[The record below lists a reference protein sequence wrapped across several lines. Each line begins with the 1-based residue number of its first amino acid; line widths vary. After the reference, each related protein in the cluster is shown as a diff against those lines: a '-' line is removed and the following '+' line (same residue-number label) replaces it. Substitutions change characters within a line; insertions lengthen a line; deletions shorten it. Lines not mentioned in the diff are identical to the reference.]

1 VAATTP
7 ADAKMVAQQ
16 FPMAPRASRA
26 RHILGYWRHPV
37 AQAIL
42 KAFLTVFVTTSIT
55 FFLIRLMPGN
65 PIDIKIDELTKD
77 GLMSYQEA
85 RAQAASLF
93 SIDLEKPILEQ
104 YISFVG
110 NLAHGNLG
118 YSFVSQ
124 GTPVTA
130 IVLAVLPWTLFA
142 VGTGL
147 LLSFSVGVFLGLFA
161 AYNRNK
167 AIDHILSI
175 GGSVIS
181 AVPSYFIALLIV
193 IVLGVELRIVPYTQM
208 RGAQSAGIPVGF
220 TPQFI
225 GDVLYHAILPVSVFF
240 LATLGHWILGM
251 KSATV
256 NALEEDYVNAARAR
270 GLSDGRIMTAYVGRN
285 AVLPLITQFA
295 ITAGYAIGGSILIE
309 QYFVYQGVGLRLQAA
324 LLQRD
329 YPVMQGILLMVT
341 LAVVIANLLAD
352 LLYSRLDPRIGRA
365 GGATGT

>member
-1 VAATTP
+1 
-7 ADAKMVAQQ
+7 MVAQQ
-16 FPMAPRASRA
+16 FPTTPRARRA
-26 RHILGYWRHPV
+26 RNILGYWRHPIL
-37 AQAIL
+37 QAVV
-42 KAFLTVFVTTSIT
+42 KAVLTVFVTASIT

-77 GLMSYQEA
+77 GLMSYAEA

-93 SIDLEKPILEQ
+93 SIDLDKPLPAQ
-104 YISFVG
+104 YAEFLVS
-110 NLAHGNLG
+110 LAHGDLG

-130 IVLAVLPWTLFA
+130 IVLAVLPWTLLT

-147 LLSFSVGVFLGLFA
+147 LLSFAAGVFLGLFA

-167 AIDHILSI
+167 PIDHALSL
-175 GGSVIS
+175 GGSLIS
-181 AVPSYFIALLIV
+181 SVPNYFIALLIILV
-193 IVLGVELRIVPYTQM
+193 FGLQLRWIPITSM
-208 RGAQSAGIPVGF
+208 RGTYSSGQTPGF
-220 TPQFI
+220 YIDFI
-225 GDVLYHAILPVSVFF
+225 GDVLFHAALPITVFF
-240 LATLGHWILGM
+240 LASIGHWILSM

-285 AVLPLITQFA
+285 AVLPLVTQFA

-324 LLQRD
+324 ILQRD
-329 YPVMQGILLMVT
+329 YPVMEGIFIIVT
-341 LAVVIANLLAD
+341 IAVVVANLIAD
-352 LLYSRLDPRIGRA
+352 VLYARLDPRIGRA
-365 GGATGT
+365 GGATGR

>member
-1 VAATTP
+1 VATTTP

-16 FPMAPRASRA
+16 FPTTPRANRA
-26 RHILGYWRHPV
+26 RHILGYWRHPI
-37 AQAIL
+37 AQALL

-77 GLMSYQEA
+77 GAMTYQEA
-85 RAQAASLF
+85 RALAASLF
-93 SIDLEKPILEQ
+93 SIDLDKPVLEQ
-104 YISFVG
+104 YVSFVG

-124 GTPVTA
+124 GTPVMA
-130 IVLAVLPWTLFA
+130 IVLAVLPWTLFS

-161 AYNRNK
+161 AYNRNTK
-167 AIDHILSI
+167 VDHILSI
-175 GGSVIS
+175 GGSLIS
-181 AVPSYFIALLIV
+181 AVPNYFIALLIV
-193 IVLGVELRIVPYTQM
+193 IVLGVELRWVPITQM
-208 RGAQSAGIPVGF
+208 RGATSPGIQPGF
-220 TPQFI
+220 TFEFV
-225 GDVLYHAILPVSVFF
+225 GDVLFHAALPISVFF

-251 KSATV
+251 KSATI

-285 AVLPLITQFA
+285 AVLPLVTQLA
-295 ITAGYAIGGSILIE
+295 ITAGLAIGGSILIE

-324 LLQRD
+324 VTQRD

-341 LAVVIANLLAD
+341 LSVVLANLAAD
-352 LLYSRLDPRIGRA
+352 LLYSKLDPRIGRA

>member
-1 VAATTP
+1 MTTTP
-7 ADAKMVAQQ
+7 ADTRMVAQQ
-16 FPMAPRASRA
+16 FPTTPSSRRA
-26 RHILGYWRHPV
+26 RRLLGTWRHPV
-37 AQAIL
+37 IQAL
-42 KAFLTVFVTTSIT
+42 AKAFLTIFITTSIT

-65 PIDIKIDELTKD
+65 PIDIRIDELTRD
-77 GLMSYQEA
+77 GTMSYAEA

-93 SIDLEKPILEQ
+93 SIDLDRPLPEQ
-104 YISFVG
+104 YISFLG

-130 IVLAVLPWTLFA
+130 IVLAVLPWTLFT

-147 LLSFSVGVFLGLFA
+147 LLSFSIGIFLGLSA
-161 AYNRNK
+161 AYHRNRP
-167 AIDHILSI
+167 IDHILSL
-175 GGSVIS
+175 GGSIVS
-181 AVPSYFIALLIV
+181 SVPGYLIALLIV
-193 IVLGVELRIVPYTQM
+193 IVLGLKLHWVPIAKM
-208 RGAQSAGIPVGF
+208 RGAFSAGIPVGF
-220 TPQFI
+220 TPQFV
-225 GDVLYHAILPVSVFF
+225 GDVLFHAALPISVFF

-251 KSATV
+251 KSATIG
-256 NALEEDYVNAARAR
+256 ALEEDYVNAARAR

-285 AVLPLITQFA
+285 AVLPLVAQFA
-295 ITAGYAIGGSILIE
+295 ITAGYALGGSVLIE

-324 LLQRD
+324 VLQRD

-352 LLYSRLDPRIGRA
+352 LLYSRLDPRIGRP

>member
-1 VAATTP
+1 VTTTP
-7 ADAKMVAQQ
+7 ADMKLVAQQ
-16 FPMAPRASRA
+16 FPTSPSSRRA
-26 RHILGYWRHPV
+26 RRILGQWRHPIV
-37 AQAIL
+37 QAIV
-42 KAFLTVFVTTSIT
+42 KAFAKVFIATSLT

-65 PIDIKIDELTKD
+65 PIDIRIDELTKD
-77 GLMSYQEA
+77 GLMSYADA

-93 SIDLEKPILEQ
+93 SIDLDRPLPEQ
-104 YISFVG
+104 YLSYLG
-110 NLAHGNLG
+110 NLAHGDIG

-124 GTPVTA
+124 GTSVMS
-130 IVLAVLPWTLFA
+130 IVLAVLPWTLFS

-147 LLSFSVGVFLGLFA
+147 LLSFSAGVFLGLLA

-167 AIDHILSI
+167 PLDHILSL
-175 GGSVIS
+175 GGSIIS
-181 AVPSYFIALLIV
+181 AVPQYFIALLIV
-193 IVLGVELRIVPYTQM
+193 VVLGVQLRWVPFTSM
-208 RGAQSAGIPVGF
+208 RGATSSGIAIGF

-225 GDVLYHAILPVSVFF
+225 GDVLYHAALPISVYF

-285 AVLPLITQFA
+285 AVLPLVTQLA
-295 ITAGYAIGGSILIE
+295 ITAGLAIGGSILIE
-309 QYFVYQGVGLRLQAA
+309 KYFVYQGVGLRLEAA
-324 LLQRD
+324 ILQRD

-352 LLYSRLDPRIGRA
+352 IVYTKLDPRIGRA
-365 GGATGT
+365 GGATGS

>member
-1 VAATTP
+1 
-7 ADAKMVAQQ
+7 MVAQQ
-16 FPMAPRASRA
+16 FPTTPNARRA
-26 RHILGYWRHPV
+26 RRILGYWRYPIL
-37 AQAIL
+37 QAVV
-42 KAFLTVFVTTSIT
+42 KALLTVFVTASIT

-93 SIDLEKPILEQ
+93 SIDLDKPLPQQ
-104 YISFVG
+104 YVEFLGS
-110 NLAHGNLG
+110 LAHGDLG

-130 IVLAVLPWTLFA
+130 IVLAVLPWTLLT

-147 LLSFSVGVFLGLFA
+147 LLSFTAGVFLGLFA

-167 AIDHILSI
+167 PIDHILSL
-175 GGSVIS
+175 GGSLIS
-181 AVPSYFIALLIV
+181 SVPNYFIALLV
-193 IVLGVELRIVPYTQM
+193 IVVFGLQLRWIPITSM
-208 RGAQSAGIPVGF
+208 RGTYSGTPGF
-220 TPQFI
+220 TVEFI
-225 GDVLYHAILPVSVFF
+225 GDVLFHAGLPITVFF
-240 LATLGHWILGM
+240 LASIGHWILSM

-285 AVLPLITQFA
+285 AVLPLVTQFA

-324 LLQRD
+324 ILQRD
-329 YPVMQGILLMVT
+329 YPVMEGILVIVT
-341 LAVVIANLLAD
+341 ISVVVANLIAD
-352 LLYSRLDPRIGRA
+352 VLYARLDPRIGRA
-365 GGATGT
+365 GGATGR

>member
-1 VAATTP
+1 
-7 ADAKMVAQQ
+7 MVAQQ
-16 FPMAPRASRA
+16 FPTTPNARRA
-26 RHILGYWRHPV
+26 RRVLGYWRHPIL
-37 AQAIL
+37 QAVV
-42 KAFLTVFVTTSIT
+42 KAVLTVFVTVSIT

-93 SIDLEKPILEQ
+93 SIDLDKPLPQQ
-104 YISFVG
+104 YVEFLGS
-110 NLAHGNLG
+110 LAHGDLG

-130 IVLAVLPWTLFA
+130 IVLAVLPWTLLT

-147 LLSFSVGVFLGLFA
+147 LLSFTAGVFLGLFA

-167 AIDHILSI
+167 PIDHILSL
-175 GGSVIS
+175 GGSLIS
-181 AVPSYFIALLIV
+181 SVADYFIALLI
-193 IVLGVELRIVPYTQM
+193 ILVLGLQLRWIPITSM
-208 RGAQSAGIPVGF
+208 RGTYSSGQVPGF
-220 TPQFI
+220 SLDFI
-225 GDVLYHAILPVSVFF
+225 GDVLFHAALPITVFF
-240 LATLGHWILGM
+240 LASIGHWILSM

-285 AVLPLITQFA
+285 AVLPLVTQFA

-309 QYFVYQGVGLRLQAA
+309 GYFTYQGVGLRLQAA
-324 LLQRD
+324 VLQRD
-329 YPVMQGILLMVT
+329 YPVMEGIFIIVT
-341 LAVVIANLLAD
+341 IAVVVANLLAD
-352 LLYSRLDPRIGRA
+352 VLYTKLDPRIGRA
-365 GGATGT
+365 GGATGR

>member
-1 VAATTP
+1 MATTTP
-7 ADAKMVAQQ
+7 VDTKIVAEQ
-16 FPMAPRASRA
+16 FPFSQGARRA
-26 RHILGYWRHPV
+26 RHILGYWRHPI
-37 AQAIL
+37 AQAVL

-77 GLMSYQEA
+77 GLMTYQEA

-93 SIDLEKPILEQ
+93 SIDLDKPVLEQ

-167 AIDHILSI
+167 AIDHVLSI

-208 RGAQSAGIPVGF
+208 RGAQSPGIPVGF

>member
-1 VAATTP
+1 MTTTS

-16 FPMAPRASRA
+16 FPTTPSARRA
-26 RHILGYWRHPV
+26 RHLLGYWRHPV
-37 AQAIL
+37 AQAVL
-42 KAFLTVFVTTSIT
+42 KAFLTVFVTTTIT

-77 GLMSYQEA
+77 GLMTYQEA
-85 RAQAASLF
+85 RGQAASLF
-93 SIDLEKPILEQ
+93 SIDLDRPLPEQ
-104 YISFVG
+104 YLSFLG

-147 LLSFSVGVFLGLFA
+147 LLSFSVGVFLGLLA

-167 AIDHILSI
+167 AIDHVLSI

-208 RGAQSAGIPVGF
+208 RGAQSPGIPAGF

-285 AVLPLITQFA
+285 AVLPLVTQFA

-329 YPVMQGILLMVT
+329 YPVMQGILLLVT
-341 LAVVIANLLAD
+341 LAVVIANLAAD